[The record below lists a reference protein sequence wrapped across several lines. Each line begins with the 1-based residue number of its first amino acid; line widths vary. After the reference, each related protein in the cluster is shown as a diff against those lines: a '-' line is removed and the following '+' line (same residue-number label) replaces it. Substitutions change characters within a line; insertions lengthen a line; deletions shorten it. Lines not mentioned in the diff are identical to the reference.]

1 MIEVSR
7 LRSIELRRGKQVS
20 GVRKKKQRICNLSKI
35 PSEAKPDELP
45 HNFASTL
52 TIILRAL
59 IIK

>member
-1 MIEVSR
+1 MSMIEVS
-7 LRSIELRRGKQVS
+7 
-20 GVRKKKQRICNLSKI
+20 GVWKKKQRICNLSKI

-45 HNFASTL
+45 QHLASTL